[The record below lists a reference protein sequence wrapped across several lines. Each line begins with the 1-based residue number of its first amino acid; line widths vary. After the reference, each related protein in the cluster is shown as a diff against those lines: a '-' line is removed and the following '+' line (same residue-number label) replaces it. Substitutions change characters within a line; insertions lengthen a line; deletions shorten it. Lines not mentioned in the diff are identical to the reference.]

1 MICSWYVHE
10 GFNKRASFNLINNG
24 ECDSTLMAHCCFY
37 ELSLHTDTTT
47 NISLNTCSLVCAFY
61 TQNHLESCIPVM

>member
-10 GFNKRASFNLINNG
+10 GFNKRALFNSIDNG
-24 ECDSTLMAHCCFY
+24 ECDGALTAHYCSY

-61 TQNHLESCIPVM
+61 ARNH